1 MSESA
6 LKLQQVIAQCQ
17 TDASLKQRFM
27 AEPAAILKA
36 AGVHVP
42 EGVKINVVENTAQE
56 ITLVIP
62 APVSDVTDDAL
73 AGVAGGLYSV
83 NAVYRT

>member
-6 LKLQQVIAQCQ
+6 LKVQQLIAQCQ
-17 TDASLKQRFM
+17 TDASFKQRFM
-27 AEPAAILKA
+27 ADPVAVLKA
-36 AGVHVP
+36 TGVPVP

-62 APVSDVTDDAL
+62 APASDVTDDAL
-73 AGVAGGLYSV
+73 AGVAGGCAMI